1 MNRLRVW
8 TDIAL
13 VTLTGKWRW
22 ILGGTAVV
30 AVVVV
35 GLFAAGVFGGD
46 EVASVSQPEVTGSPS
61 SGPNLLAPIG
71 VVSVNPTST
80 PTPENRAIP
89 SPTEVSVI
97 KVDRRPVGGSTPV
110 SPQILH
116 VPIHLQGASQVGSL
130 EFILTYE
137 PSLLA
142 VNSVTRGDLA
152 GDALIESRVS
162 APGKVWIGLIDAEGV
177 SGDGTVAFVSFRTME
192 GDMSN
197 SPLMLEEVSSYN
209 ALTLIDLLSSS
220 SPGLVAMHNGSYTAP
235 VLTFE

>member
-1 MNRLRVW
+1 MNRIRVW

-13 VTLTGKWRW
+13 VTITDKWKW
-22 ILGGTAVV
+22 ILGGTGVV

-35 GLFAAGVFGGD
+35 GLFAAGVFGGN
-46 EVASVSQPEVTGSPS
+46 EAASVSQPKVTGPASA
-61 SGPNLLAPIG
+61 GPNLLAPIG
-71 VVSVNPTST
+71 VIPIDPTST
-80 PTPENRAIP
+80 PTPDNRATP
-89 SPTEVSVI
+89 SPTEVAII
-97 KVDRRPVGGSTPV
+97 KVDRRPVGESTPA

-116 VPIHLQGASQVGSL
+116 VPINLQGASQVGSL

-137 PSLLA
+137 PSLLTA
-142 VNSVTRGDLA
+142 TSVTRGDLA

-162 APGKVWIGLIDAEGV
+162 TPGKVWIGLIDAEGV
-177 SGDGTVAFVSFRTME
+177 SGDGALAFVSFRTKE
-192 GDMSN
+192 GGISN

-209 ALTLIDLLSSS
+209 ALTLVDLLSSS